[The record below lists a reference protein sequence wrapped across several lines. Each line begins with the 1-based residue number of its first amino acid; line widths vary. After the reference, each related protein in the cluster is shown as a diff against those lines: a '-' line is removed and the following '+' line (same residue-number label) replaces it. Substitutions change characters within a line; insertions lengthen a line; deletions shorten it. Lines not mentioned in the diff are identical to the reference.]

1 MLRSRRAHAGNRTGM
16 ASRPG
21 LPLNIRLIYPLLSLC
36 AALGTSPFALAQ
48 TQATEDAAFVAA
60 TVPVSVPSPPL
71 SLNEHP
77 QIRAGVFKLLG
88 YARGNYTQGDTL
100 IALQVLDS
108 MRSLEHIQRT
118 MLPDGRSVLA
128 SINPGTHGA
137 QRAAMLFDPQ
147 RKLLALALVNGHCQ
161 AVIGDAM
168 PACLP
173 STHAVLTV
181 FVSPGAEDEMAAPL
195 LVWARQPPPMLT
207 QAAPEQRQSIAA
219 VEYITT
225 LPGQPGWEPR
235 DVPPDFPPSLL
246 HLLLPDAELTGS
258 ASGGK
263 LITPAG
269 LAGLPMRTPTEAAE
283 AGDEPLPDASITLRS
298 YADFHWV
305 LNTYAKLAKGA
316 QVQGHDDKVVF
327 TGSDTSG
334 RYTVTLR
341 EPEKKDSVFITVASW
356 RTK

>member
-1 MLRSRRAHAGNRTGM
+1 M
-16 ASRPG
+16 
-21 LPLNIRLIYPLLSLC
+21 LSLC
-36 AALGTSPFALAQ
+36 AALCLPLSSMAQ
-48 TQATEDAAFVAA
+48 AISAEDAAFVAA

-100 IALQVLDS
+100 VALQVLDS
-108 MRSLEHIQRT
+108 MRSLPDIQRT

-128 SINPGTHGA
+128 SINPDAHGA

-147 RKLLALALVNGHCQ
+147 RKLLALGLVNGHCQ
-161 AVIGDAM
+161 AAIGDAV

-181 FVSPGAEDEMAAPL
+181 FVPPGAEDEMAAPL
-195 LVWARQPPPMLT
+195 LVWARQLPPMLA

-225 LPGQPGWEPR
+225 RPGQPGWEPR
-235 DVPPDFPPSLL
+235 DVPPGFPPGLL
-246 HLLLPDAELTGS
+246 HLLLPSAELNSS

-263 LITPAG
+263 LIAPAG

-341 EPEKKDSVFITVASW
+341 EPGKKDSVLITVASW

>member
-1 MLRSRRAHAGNRTGM
+1 M
-16 ASRPG
+16 
-21 LPLNIRLIYPLLSLC
+21 LSLC
-36 AALGTSPFALAQ
+36 AVLCLPLSSMAQ
-48 TQATEDAAFVAA
+48 TISAEDAAFVAA
-60 TVPVSVPSPPL
+60 TVPVPSPPL

-77 QIRAGVFKLLG
+77 QIRADVFRLLG
-88 YARGNYTQGDTL
+88 YARGDYTQGDTL

-108 MRSLEHIQRT
+108 MRSLHDIRRT

-128 SINPGTHGA
+128 SINPGEHGA

-147 RKLLALALVNGHCQ
+147 RKLLALGLVNGHCQ
-161 AVIGDAM
+161 AAIGDAA

-173 STHAVLTV
+173 STHAVLTL
-181 FVSPGAEDEMAAPL
+181 FVPPGTEDESAAPL
-195 LVWARQPPPMLT
+195 LVWARQLPAMLA
-207 QAAPEQRQSIAA
+207 QAAPEQRQSIAV

-225 LPGQPGWEPR
+225 RPGQPGWEPR
-235 DVPPDFPPSLL
+235 DVPPGFPASLL
-246 HLLLPDAELTGS
+246 HLLLPAAELTG
-258 ASGGK
+258 
-263 LITPAG
+263 
-269 LAGLPMRTPTEAAE
+269 TPTEAAE
-283 AGDEPLPDASITLRS
+283 AGDAPMPDASITLRS

-341 EPEKKDSVFITVASW
+341 EQGKKDSVFITVASW
-356 RTK
+356 RGK

>member
-1 MLRSRRAHAGNRTGM
+1 M
-16 ASRPG
+16 APRPG
-21 LPLNIRLIYPLLSLC
+21 LPLNLRLISPLLSLC
-36 AALGTSPFALAQ
+36 AALCLPLSAVAQ
-48 TQATEDAAFVAA
+48 AIPAEDAAFLAA
-60 TVPVSVPSPPL
+60 TVPVTVPSPPL

-77 QIRAGVFKLLG
+77 QIRADVFRLLG
-88 YARGNYTQGDTL
+88 YARGDYTQGDTL

-108 MRSLEHIQRT
+108 MRSLEHIRRT

-161 AVIGDAM
+161 HDIGDAV

-181 FVSPGAEDEMAAPL
+181 FLPPGTEDEMAAPL
-195 LVWARQPPPMLT
+195 LVWARQLPPMLA
-207 QAAPEQRQSIAA
+207 QAAPEQRQSIAV

-225 LPGQPGWEPR
+225 RPGQPGWEPR
-235 DVPPDFPPSLL
+235 DLPPGFPPSLL
-246 HLLLPDAELTGS
+246 HLLLPAAELTGS
-258 ASGGK
+258 TSGGK
-263 LITPAG
+263 LIATAGPAG
-269 LAGLPMRTPTEAAE
+269 MPTEAAE
-283 AGDEPLPDASITLRS
+283 AGDAPQPDTSVSLRS
-298 YADFHWV
+298 HADFHWV
-305 LNTYAKLAKGA
+305 LNTYARLAKGA

-327 TGSDTSG
+327 TGSDASG

-341 EPEKKDSVFITVASW
+341 EPGTKDSVLITVASW

>member
-1 MLRSRRAHAGNRTGM
+1 
-16 ASRPG
+16 
-21 LPLNIRLIYPLLSLC
+21 
-36 AALGTSPFALAQ
+36 
-48 TQATEDAAFVAA
+48 
-60 TVPVSVPSPPL
+60 
-71 SLNEHP
+71 
-77 QIRAGVFKLLG
+77 
-88 YARGNYTQGDTL
+88 
-100 IALQVLDS
+100 
-108 MRSLEHIQRT
+108 

-128 SINPGTHGA
+128 SINPGQHGA

-161 AVIGDAM
+161 AAIGDAV

-181 FVSPGAEDEMAAPL
+181 FVPPGADDEMAAPL
-195 LVWARQPPPMLT
+195 LVWARQLPPMLA

-219 VEYITT
+219 MEYITT

-235 DVPPDFPPSLL
+235 DVPPGFPSSLL
-246 HLLLPDAELTGS
+246 HLLLPNAELNSS

-263 LITPAG
+263 LIAPAG
-269 LAGLPMRTPTEAAE
+269 LTGLPMRTPTEAAE
-283 AGDEPLPDASITLRS
+283 AGDEPMPDASITLRS

-341 EPEKKDSVFITVASW
+341 EPGKKDSVLITVASW

>member
-1 MLRSRRAHAGNRTGM
+1 M
-16 ASRPG
+16 
-21 LPLNIRLIYPLLSLC
+21 LSLC
-36 AALGTSPFALAQ
+36 AALCLPLSSMA
-48 TQATEDAAFVAA
+48 QATAAEDAAFVAA
-60 TVPVSVPSPPL
+60 TVPVPSPPL
-71 SLNEHP
+71 PLSVHP
-77 QIRAGVFKLLG
+77 EIRADVFKLLG
-88 YARGNYTQGDTL
+88 YARGDYTQGDTL
-100 IALQVLDS
+100 IARQVLDS
-108 MRSLEHIQRT
+108 MQSLDDITRT

-128 SINPGTHGA
+128 SIDASTHGA

-161 AVIGDAM
+161 SAIGDAV

-173 STHAVLTV
+173 STHAVLTL
-181 FVSPGAEDEMAAPL
+181 FLPPGAEDEMAAPL
-195 LVWARQPPPMLT
+195 LVWARQLPPMLA
-207 QAAPEQRQSIAA
+207 QAAPEQRQMIAA

-225 LPGQPGWEPR
+225 RPSQPGWEQR
-235 DVPPDFPPSLL
+235 DVPPGFPASLL
-246 HLLLPDAELTGS
+246 HLLLPNAELSSS

-263 LITPAG
+263 LIAPAG

-283 AGDEPLPDASITLRS
+283 AGDEPMPDASITLRS

-316 QVQGHDDKVVF
+316 QVKGHDDKVVF

-341 EPEKKDSVFITVASW
+341 EPDKENGVFITVASW
-356 RTK
+356 QRK

>member
-1 MLRSRRAHAGNRTGM
+1 M
-16 ASRPG
+16 
-21 LPLNIRLIYPLLSLC
+21 LSLC
-36 AALGTSPFALAQ
+36 AVLCLPLSSMAQ
-48 TQATEDAAFVAA
+48 TISAEDAAFVAA
-60 TVPVSVPSPPL
+60 TVPVPSPPL

-77 QIRAGVFKLLG
+77 QIRADVFRLLG
-88 YARGNYTQGDTL
+88 YARGDYTQGDTL

-108 MRSLEHIQRT
+108 MRSLHDIRRT

-128 SINPGTHGA
+128 SINPGEHGA

-147 RKLLALALVNGHCQ
+147 RKLLALGLVNGHCQ
-161 AVIGDAM
+161 AAIGDAT

-173 STHAVLTV
+173 STHAVLTL
-181 FVSPGAEDEMAAPL
+181 FVPPGTEDESAAPL
-195 LVWARQPPPMLT
+195 LVWARQLPAMLA
-207 QAAPEQRQSIAA
+207 QAAPEQRQSIAV

-225 LPGQPGWEPR
+225 RPGQPGWEPR
-235 DVPPDFPPSLL
+235 DVPPGFPASLL
-246 HLLLPDAELTGS
+246 HLLLPAAELTG
-258 ASGGK
+258 
-263 LITPAG
+263 
-269 LAGLPMRTPTEAAE
+269 TPTEAAE
-283 AGDEPLPDASITLRS
+283 AGDAPMPDASITLRS

-341 EPEKKDSVFITVASW
+341 EQGKKDSVFITVASW
-356 RTK
+356 RGK